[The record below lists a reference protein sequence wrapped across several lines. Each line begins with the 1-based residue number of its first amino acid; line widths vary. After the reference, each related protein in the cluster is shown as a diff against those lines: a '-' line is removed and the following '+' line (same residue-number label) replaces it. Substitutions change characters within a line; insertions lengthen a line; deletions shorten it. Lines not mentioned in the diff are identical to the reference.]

1 MTFFRIARHTAEAP
15 MRDTSGLANP
25 SKMTRRLCRYA
36 FGRMS
41 SEPSVSTRL
50 ILALPLISVILAAQT
65 TGDADLLNL
74 TRELRDAVGGD
85 SLTSAADLA
94 AKLDDAVQQ
103 RYKAWLV
110 RDADQRVNEVLT
122 WLPRDIESVWVN
134 QEPLTIKPGG
144 IARAALRPACP
155 GLLNRPFEGGQ
166 WSILLP
172 GSWGAHS
179 PARGV
184 SRAEHQRAKRDSRHR
199 GV

>member
-1 MTFFRIARHTAEAP
+1 
-15 MRDTSGLANP
+15 
-25 SKMTRRLCRYA
+25 
-36 FGRMS
+36 MS

-65 TGDADLLNL
+65 TGDADLLKL

-134 QEPLTIKPGG
+134 QEPLTIKP
-144 IARAALRPACP
+144 
-155 GLLNRPFEGGQ
+155 EE
-166 WSILLP
+166 
-172 GSWGAHS
+172 S
-179 PARGV
+179 PALLYR
-184 SRAEHQRAKRDSRHR
+184 RP
-199 GV
+199 